1 MKILL
6 TGGGSGGH
14 FYPLVAVAEEINK
27 IVKEERLL
35 PVQLYYMSDSPHD
48 PNMLLENNI
57 EFIKISAGKARRYF
71 SISNVFDFF
80 KTVSGVISALVKVFN
95 LYPDVIFSKG
105 AYSSFPVLVAAR
117 LLNIPLFIHESDSV
131 PGRTNLWA
139 GKFAKRIAVSYPEA
153 SNFFDSSRVA
163 FTGNPIRNNIEF
175 TQTKKNAKQFLN
187 LKEEIPV
194 IIILGGSLGARII
207 NEQIISILP
216 QLVEKYYVI
225 HQTGKNNIKEI
236 IGVADV
242 VLANNKNK
250 DRYRPF
256 DYLDS
261 LNMSMASGAADLVV
275 SRAGSTIFEI
285 ANWGLPSIIIP
296 ITDSNGDHQRKN
308 AYYYSRTSGGAIVIE
323 EINLSPNILLS
334 EINRLLDNQD
344 LLKKM
349 SEGAKNFVKVDAAK
363 LIAKEILSLGLKH
376 ENN

>member
-14 FYPLVAVAEEINK
+14 FYPLIAVAEEINK

-48 PNMLLENNI
+48 SNMLLENNI
-57 EFIKISAGKARRYF
+57 EFMKISAGKSRRYF
-71 SISNVFDFF
+71 SILNVFDFF
-80 KTVSGVISALVKVFN
+80 KTGSGIMSALIKVFR

-105 AYSSFPVLVAAR
+105 AYSSFPVLVAAK
-117 LLNIPLFIHESDSV
+117 LLNIPLFIHESDSF

-153 SNFFDSSRVA
+153 ANFFDSSKVA
-163 FTGNPIRNNIEF
+163 FTGNPIRNNIELP
-175 TQTKKNAKQFLN
+175 QVKGNAKQFLN

-194 IIILGGSLGARII
+194 ILILGGSLGARII

-216 QLVEKYYVI
+216 QLVEKYYII
-225 HQTGKNNIKEI
+225 HQVGKNNIKEVV
-236 IGVADV
+236 GVANVILTD
-242 VLANNKNK
+242 NKNK
-250 DRYRPF
+250 DRYRPY

-275 SRAGSTIFEI
+275 SRAGSAIFEI
-285 ANWGLPSIIIP
+285 ANWGKPSIIIP

-323 EINLSPNILLS
+323 ESNLSPNILLS
-334 EINRLLDNQD
+334 EINRLLDNED

-349 SEGAKNFVKVDAAK
+349 SEGAKDFVKADAAK
-363 LIAKEILSLGLKH
+363 LIAKEILNLGLKH
-376 ENN
+376 EK

>member
-6 TGGGSGGH
+6 TGGSSGGH
-14 FYPLVAVAEEINK
+14 FYPLIAVAEKINK
-27 IVKEERLL
+27 IVKEEKLL

-48 PNMLLENNI
+48 PNLLLENNI
-57 EFIKISAGKARRYF
+57 EFIKISAGKMRRYF
-71 SISNVFDFF
+71 SVLNFFDFF
-80 KTVSGVISALVKVFN
+80 KTVSGVISALIKVFN

-105 AYSSFPVLVAAR
+105 AYSSFPVLVAAK

-153 SNFFDSSRVA
+153 SKFFDPSKVA
-163 FTGNPIRNNIEF
+163 FTGNPIRSNIELP
-175 TQTKKNAKQFLN
+175 QSKESSRQFLN
-187 LKEEIPV
+187 LKEDIPT
-194 IIILGGSLGARII
+194 ILILGGSLGARII
-207 NEQIISILP
+207 NEQIMSILP

-242 VLANNKNK
+242 ILTDNKNK
-250 DRYRPF
+250 NRYRPY
-256 DYLDS
+256 DYLDN
-261 LNMSMASGAADLVV
+261 LNMSMTSGASDLVV
-275 SRAGSTIFEI
+275 SRAGSAIFEI
-285 ANWGLPSIIIP
+285 AKWGLPSIIIP

-323 EINLSPNILLS
+323 EANLSPNILLS
-334 EINRLLDNQD
+334 EINRLLENKD
-344 LLKKM
+344 LLNKM
-349 SEGAKNFVKVDAAK
+349 SDGAKDFVKADAAS
-363 LIAKEILSLGLKH
+363 LIAKEILALGLKH